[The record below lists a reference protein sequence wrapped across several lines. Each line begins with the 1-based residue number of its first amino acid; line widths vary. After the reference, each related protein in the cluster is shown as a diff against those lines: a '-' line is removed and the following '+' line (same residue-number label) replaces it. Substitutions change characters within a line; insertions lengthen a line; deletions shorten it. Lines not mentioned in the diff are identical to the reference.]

1 MSKLKSAVLYEY
13 LTKVKAIGIFYLI
26 QYLIVALIFTIVAIC
41 TKGNETGSNTLE
53 FSSVVFVSVIG
64 VLGYKEDFK
73 ALLQNG
79 YTRKYIFG
87 ATVCMFTLLAG
98 TMALIDTII
107 GNSLHFF
114 NSNYFTLYS
123 SLYGFGNIF
132 INWLWLTA
140 LYLMFCSL
148 FYLAILVINRVG
160 KTISLLIGVG
170 ISGII
175 LLVMALFQFVFSD
188 EIVSKAMEFDDE
200 SSRIYERWYNKSVF
214 PNSIISHNRSSFWNW
229 LICCNPPYRIKIK
242 LYPK

>member
-13 LTKVKAIGIFYLI
+13 LTKVRAIGIFYLI

-140 LYLMFCSL
+140 LYLMFCSI
-148 FYLAILVINRVG
+148 FYFVVLIINRVG
-160 KTISLLIGVG
+160 KTVSLLVGVG
-170 ISGII
+170 VCSII
-175 LLVMALFQFVFSD
+175 LLVIALFQFVFPD
-188 EIVSKAMEFDDE
+188 ELVSKTGEFMMKAVGFMSDGT
-200 SSRIYERWYNKSVF
+200 INLFF
-214 PNSIISHNRSSFWNW
+214 PILSF
-229 LICCNPPYRIKIK
+229 LVIGVIFGIGSYAVIRRTE
-242 LYPK
+242 LR

>member
-13 LTKVKAIGIFYLI
+13 LTKVRAIGIFYLI

-114 NSNYFTLYS
+114 NSNYFTLYNNELFAVIAQIATFTWLGLACGIAYLFCENVEFDPVKQVVGYLI
-123 SLYGFGNIF
+123 SLTVGMLPLAWTGQWFEHVFIGIF
-132 INWLWLTA
+132 SYVFIVA
-140 LYLMFCSL
+140 VISL
-148 FYLAILVINRVG
+148 FIF
-160 KTISLLIGVG
+160 LIGLVKLKCDVNEIKQALG
-170 ISGII
+170 IGKE
-175 LLVMALFQFVFSD
+175 D
-188 EIVSKAMEFDDE
+188 
-200 SSRIYERWYNKSVF
+200 
-214 PNSIISHNRSSFWNW
+214 
-229 LICCNPPYRIKIK
+229 
-242 LYPK
+242 

>member
-13 LTKVKAIGIFYLI
+13 LTKVKAIGVFYLI

-188 EIVSKAMEFDDE
+188 EIVSKAMELTMRAVGFMSDGT
-200 SSRIYERWYNKSVF
+200 INQFF
-214 PNSIISHNRSSFWNW
+214 PILSFLIIGALFGIGSYAVIRRTE
-229 LICCNPPYRIKIK
+229 LK
-242 LYPK
+242 